1 MGGSSSGGEG
11 SDERGPF
18 MAWAAK
24 RREFMGVKG
33 EGVPDGLL
41 GSGSAIPLRG
51 RCRSSIALGPRS
63 KVGRGAQKLGH
74 IVTAIGRRVSFRQP
88 AFGSGVMTT
97 WKRK

>member
-11 SDERGPF
+11 SDERRPF

-41 GSGSAIPLRG
+41 KDRIQSRL
-51 RCRSSIALGPRS
+51 
-63 KVGRGAQKLGH
+63 
-74 IVTAIGRRVSFRQP
+74 
-88 AFGSGVMTT
+88 
-97 WKRK
+97 